1 MPPLAV
7 HHPEMTI
14 SPPITA
20 TPRAMFSEPAIKV
33 F

>member
-7 HHPEMTI
+7 HPEMMI
-14 SPPITA
+14 SPPITV
-20 TPRAMFSEPAIKV
+20 TRRAMFLESAIKV

>member
-7 HHPEMTI
+7 HPEMTI

-20 TPRAMFSEPAIKV
+20 TRRAMFSEPAIKV